1 VELST
6 DQKGAIA
13 ETALVHAAA
22 KLCIPVYAPVSEGGR
37 YDLIFDVG
45 SRLLR
50 VQCKWA
56 TRRGDVILIRF
67 RSSRRS
73 RNGLVHRSYTTDE
86 IDVIAGYCAEL
97 DQCYVIPFAEFFRRS
112 GIYLRLGPT
121 RNNQRQGI
129 LWARDFEFERLHWAG
144 PGAIAQLG
152 ERQRGTLEVAGSIPA
167 GSIESARISGRSLFD

>member
-1 VELST
+1 VELTT

-56 TRRGDVILIRF
+56 VRRGNVVHIRF
-67 RSSRRS
+67 RSCRRS
-73 RNGLVHRSYTTDE
+73 RTGLIHRSYTTDE
-86 IDVIAGYCAEL
+86 IDLIAGYCAEL
-97 DQCYVIPFAEFFRRS
+97 DQCYVIPFGQFFRRS
-112 GIYLRLGPT
+112 GIYLRLNPT
-121 RNNQRQGI
+121 RNNQHQGI
-129 LWARDFEFERLHWAG
+129 LWATDFEFERLHWTTS
-144 PGAIAQLG
+144 GAVAQLG
-152 ERQRGTLEVAGSIPA
+152 ER
-167 GSIESARISGRSLFD
+167 

>member
-1 VELST
+1 MLLTT

-45 SRLLR
+45 PRLLR

-56 TRRGDVILIRF
+56 KRLGDVVMIRC
-67 RSSRRS
+67 RSCRRS
-73 RNGLVHRSYTTDE
+73 RTGLVHRAYTTDE
-86 IDVIAGYCAEL
+86 IDLIAGYCAEL
-97 DQCYVIPFAEFFRRS
+97 DQCYVVPFVDYFRRGS
-112 GIYLRLGPT
+112 IHLRLEPT
-121 RNNQRQGI
+121 RNNQRQRV
-129 LWARDFEFERLHWAG
+129 LWAKDFEFERLNWAG

-152 ERQRGTLEVAGSIPA
+152 ER
-167 GSIESARISGRSLFD
+167 